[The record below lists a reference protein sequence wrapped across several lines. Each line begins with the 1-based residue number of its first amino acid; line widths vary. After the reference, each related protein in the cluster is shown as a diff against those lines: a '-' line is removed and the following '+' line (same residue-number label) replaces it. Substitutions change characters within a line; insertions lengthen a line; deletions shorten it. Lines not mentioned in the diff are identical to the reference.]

1 MNQRPARIAGAILL
15 LAALVRIPTLGQP
28 LIEHHSFRQTQTA
41 FTAVVF
47 AEDGID
53 LFHSKLPVF
62 GPPFEVPF
70 EFPLFQALDAVLIMA
85 GLPADFASRLLGLA
99 TFLLAGWLLWLLARR
114 LASERVALIALFAYT
129 VSPLSVMFGR
139 ASLIDWLALSGSLAF
154 VYGAVRWIDERR
166 LRWLVL
172 AILAGVIGTTVKLP
186 TFIAFPFLVLAY
198 QLQKHGLRRTLS
210 PASWLH
216 MAVLAVI
223 VIVPLAAG
231 IGWTAWADAIKAA
244 TPITVP
250 QTSSSLAWWNFGT
263 MAQRL
268 DIENWKSVVA
278 VHGGLVVG
286 LGWVPALLF
295 VLPRLR
301 RPEGR
306 WLVLGYLALAAVPV
320 LLFFNLYFI
329 HDYYAIAVTTGWAM
343 LVALGVDELWR
354 HVGRRAIPLMGIAAA
369 VSLAA
374 TGLYWSIVY
383 TNQNLG
389 EGPDYLERGAE
400 LARHTS
406 PDDLVVVA
414 GYDWMPSVQYFAR
427 RWGLS
432 IPGYMSDD
440 VIADQ
445 LGLYKVMI
453 TRNTE
458 QSSIRY
464 LRIWPWYAPIDKNS
478 YRLGLAEADL
488 PAEAAHWSLEQDVAV
503 GELLQG
509 PTELQCGSPY
519 DPPTEMLPTSPA
531 GIVVQLSPENDVSGR
546 VRVDPALAPV
556 QPRGTLV
563 FPAGYAG
570 VPALTC
576 SDQETIVIDGIYAAA
591 P

>member
-1 MNQRPARIAGAILL
+1 MSQRPARIAGAILL

-70 EFPLFQALDAVLIMA
+70 EFPVFQAIDALLIMA

-114 LASERVALIALFAYT
+114 LASERIALIALFAYT

-166 LRWLVL
+166 LRWLLL
-172 AILAGVIGTTVKLP
+172 AILAGVLGTTVKLP

-198 QLQKHGLRRTLS
+198 QLERNGLRKTVS
-210 PASWLH
+210 PSSWLH
-216 MAVLAVI
+216 MAVLGFI
-223 VIVPLAAG
+223 VAVPLAAG
-231 IGWTAWADAIKAA
+231 LAWTAWADAIKAA
-244 TPITVP
+244 APMTVP
-250 QTSSSLAWWNFGT
+250 QTSESLAWWNFGT

-268 DIENWKSVVA
+268 DLDNWMRIVS

-286 LGWVPALLF
+286 LGWTP
-295 VLPRLR
+295 VLVLMLWRLR
-301 RPEGR
+301 RREGR
-306 WLVLGYLALAAVPV
+306 WLTLGYLAIAAVPV
-320 LLFFNLYFI
+320 LLFFNLYWV
-329 HDYYAIAVTTGWAM
+329 HDYYAIAVTVGWAV
-343 LVALGVDELWR
+343 LLALGVDELWT
-354 HVGRRAIPLMGIAAA
+354 HVGRRAIPLMLIATA
-369 VSLAA
+369 VSLVS
-374 TGLYWSIVY
+374 TGLYWSIAY
-383 TNQNLG
+383 TSQNLG

-400 LARHTS
+400 LDRHTS

-432 IPGYMSDD
+432 IPGYMNDHD
-440 VIADQ
+440 IDAD

-458 QSSIRY
+458 QPSMK
-464 LRIWPWYAPIDKNS
+464 LRIWPWYAPIDKNT
-478 YRLGLAEADL
+478 YDLGLTEADL
-488 PAEAAHWSLEQDVAV
+488 PPDAAHYSMEHDVTL
-503 GELLQG
+503 GQELLG
-509 PTELQCGSPY
+509 PTTLVCAGAY
-519 DPPTEMLPTSPA
+519 DPPTLSLPAASTGVVVLLSESNPLA
-531 GIVVQLSPENDVSGR
+531 GRL
-546 VRVDPALAPV
+546 RVDPALVPV
-556 QPRGTLV
+556 IPRGTLV

-570 VPALTC
+570 TPALSC
-576 SDQETIVIDGIYAAA
+576 SDAESIAIDGVYAAA